1 MAHQLKRAI
10 LVATTVC
17 GALPL
22 QAQFHANE
30 DSYLSAFYDMCLTT
44 TYHPDLLNEAGRDFQ
59 WERVPDELLER
70 IRPDYWNATMQGW
83 VVDRP
88 DIATPFMMVG
98 GVEPADGTFLCMMF
112 FLYADGRYMLDV
124 LMADTNAAMLEATT
138 LPGATATTILVGDPP
153 DTRVDLIFYYPPAYL
168 DGVMLVAVLAD

>member
-30 DSYLSAFYDMCLTT
+30 DSYRFG
-44 TYHPDLLNEAGRDFQ
+44 LLRH
-59 WERVPDELLER
+59 VPDDHSTTPTCRATKPAAISNGNACLMNCWR
-70 IRPDYWNATMQGW
+70 AIRPDYWNATMQGW

-112 FLYADGRYMLDV
+112 FLHADGRYMLDV
-124 LMADTNAAMLEATT
+124 LDGRHER
-138 LPGATATTILVGDPP
+138 GGD
-153 DTRVDLIFYYPPAYL
+153 A
-168 DGVMLVAVLAD
+168 